1 MDSWTPER
9 FWSAI
14 AAERTALVTDLENL
28 TPGQWSHPTL
38 CAAWSVEDVVAH
50 LTAAARTG
58 RWAWL
63 RSIVG
68 ARFDADLHNER
79 RLAEHRGAT
88 PEATLAEFRSVVDAR
103 TAPTRDLWAWLG
115 EVVVHAA
122 DIREPLGLTSRTPV
136 DVAAAVAVGYA
147 RKDFAV
153 NSRSAAKGLRL
164 QATDSAFEIGSGP
177 VAQGTTLDL
186 VLAMA
191 GRSTAA
197 ARLTGEG
204 AAQLAGSARGTSTG
218 GRKV

>member
-14 AAERTALVTDLENL
+14 AAERAALVTDLENL
-28 TPGQWSHPTL
+28 SPDQWSHSTL

-50 LTAAARTG
+50 LTAAASTG

-79 RLAEHRGAT
+79 RLAEHRGT
-88 PEATLAEFRSVVDAR
+88 SPEATLTAFRAVVDAR
-103 TAPTRDLWAWLG
+103 IAPTRDLWAWLG

-122 DIREPLGLTSRTPV
+122 DIREPLGLASWTPT
-136 DVAAAVAVGYA
+136 DVAAAVAEGYA

-153 NSRSAAKGLRL
+153 GSRTAVKGLRL
-164 QATDSAFEIGSGP
+164 IACDSAFDVGTGP
-177 VAQGTTLDL
+177 VVEGTTLDL

-191 GRSTAA
+191 GRATAA

-204 AAQLAGSARGTSTG
+204 APQLASAT
-218 GRKV
+218 